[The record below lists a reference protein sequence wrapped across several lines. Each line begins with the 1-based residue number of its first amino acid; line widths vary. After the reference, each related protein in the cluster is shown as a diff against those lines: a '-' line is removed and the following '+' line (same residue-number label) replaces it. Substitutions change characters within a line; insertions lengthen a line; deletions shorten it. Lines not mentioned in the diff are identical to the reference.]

1 MRRFVS
7 ASATATAPD
16 TIQHAAS
23 PPRTDS
29 GAAIPKFTRPMP
41 STEDIPRIAAPIF
54 RAWRRWLARRAGP
67 LLWARAEANNPFDF
81 FSADPVAEIPL
92 RDVLS
97 FVDATGKGYI
107 MDIKSAVS
115 LAEHAAANGETP
127 VNPFNRAAL
136 PPSFHRRIA
145 LHAAKPKS
153 RKGTVAAKP
162 VGWEGL
168 KATTEVQSFSLAV
181 TDLFRTIEDLGYYT
195 DPSWFMDL
203 TPVGLQ
209 RLYIELADIWN
220 HRATLSAADRARI
233 VPAAVG
239 RVFPMSVQAALIMQQ
254 KALRPL
260 LLGTCQKLVSAA
272 PNRSDKQLGV
282 MYVLGALATVSAGA
296 ATAYPW
302 LVEMFA
308 LGGVTRVVNG
318 QLIILHPSVLAY

>member
-1 MRRFVS
+1 MRS
-7 ASATATAPD
+7 A
-16 TIQHAAS
+16 
-23 PPRTDS
+23 
-29 GAAIPKFTRPMP
+29 P
-41 STEDIPRIAAPIF
+41 SKEDIPRLAAPIF
-54 RAWRRWLARRAGP
+54 RAWRRWIARRAGP
-67 LLWARAEANNPFDF
+67 LLWARTEANNPFDF
-81 FSADPVAEIPL
+81 FSADPVTEIPL
-92 RDVLS
+92 RDILS

-115 LAEHAAANGETP
+115 LVEHAATNNETP
-127 VNPFNRAAL
+127 MNPFNRAAL
-136 PPSFHRRIA
+136 PPSFHRRIE
-145 LHAAKPKS
+145 LHAARPKS
-153 RKGTVAAKP
+153 KKKDTSKVAQP
-162 VGWEGL
+162 TGWEGL
-168 KATTEVQSFSLAV
+168 KATTEAQTFSLAV
-181 TDLFRTIEDLGYYT
+181 TDLFRAIEDLGYYT
-195 DPSWFMDL
+195 DPAWFMAL
-203 TPVGLQ
+203 TQVGLQ

-220 HRATLSAADRARI
+220 HRATLSPADRARI
-233 VPAAVG
+233 VPTAAG

-272 PNRSDKQLGV
+272 PNRADKQLGV